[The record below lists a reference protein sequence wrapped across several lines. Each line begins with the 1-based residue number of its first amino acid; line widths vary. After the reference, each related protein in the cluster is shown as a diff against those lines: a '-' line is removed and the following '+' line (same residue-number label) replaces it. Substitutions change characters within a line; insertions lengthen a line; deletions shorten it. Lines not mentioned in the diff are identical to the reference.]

1 MDVVGTINGE
11 AATGSGQILT
21 GNNGENNI
29 DGLVIKYS
37 GTDEDLDVGEVK
49 LTLGAAE
56 LFNRAL
62 FYITDSYDGYVAFK
76 QDSLQDSIDRF
87 ETRIEEMEARL
98 DQRME
103 MMINR
108 FVIMET
114 ALSALQSQSQW
125 LSGQLDAA
133 SSGWGW

>member
-11 AATGSGQILT
+11 AATGSGQLLT
-21 GNNGENNI
+21 GDDGENNV
-29 DGLVIKYS
+29 DGLVIKYT
-37 GTDEDLDVGEVK
+37 GTAENLDVGEVK
-49 LTLGAAE
+49 LTLGTAE

-76 QDSLQDSIDRF
+76 QDSLKESIERF
-87 ETRIEEMEARL
+87 ELKIEEMEARL

-108 FVIMET
+108 FVIMEM
-114 ALSALQSQSQW
+114 ALSTIQSQSQW
-125 LSGQLDAA
+125 LAA
-133 SSGWGW
+133 QIDNL